1 MLRVGRR
8 LLLLDLSARADESGG
23 CGQDV
28 VELAGVRIVHRVFEL
43 AMGAQVV
50 AASVGGAAQRTLE
63 PAGKMDVIVV
73 AYVRDHFAAQ
83 LATVE
88 IAAAREPFKCEPHV
102 PGLGACNTG

>member
-1 MLRVGRR
+1 M
-8 LLLLDLSARADESGG
+8 
-23 CGQDV
+23 
-28 VELAGVRIVHRVFEL
+28 FEL

-50 AASVGGAAQRTLE
+50 AASVGGTAQRTLE
-63 PAGKMDVIVV
+63 PAGEMDVIVV

-83 LATVE
+83 LATMQ